1 MRQDKLDIDQNK
13 IKEWIQNNLDIM
25 LKIDNGEQEIKK

>member
-13 IKEWIQNNLDIM
+13 IKDWIQNNLDIM
-25 LKIDNGEQEIKK
+25 LKIDNGEQEM